1 MTITHKVLIV
11 EDDTW
16 LAEHYARTLVA
27 AGFDAWSVPHALAAI
42 DDIDTRRPDVI
53 VLDVLLTGS
62 TAFALLHELRSH
74 VDIGS
79 IPVILCTNAAADLVS
94 EDMTLYGVR
103 EVLDKTIMK
112 PEQLVHA
119 VKKALL

>member
-1 MTITHKVLIV
+1 MSSVKKVLVV

-16 LAEHYARTLVA
+16 LAEHYVRMLVI
-27 AGFDAWSVPHALAAI
+27 AGYDAWSVSHALAAI
-42 DDIDTRRPDVI
+42 DDIDSRRPDIV

-79 IPVILCTNAAADLVS
+79 IPVILCTNAAADLAI
-94 EDMTLYGVR
+94 EDMSIYGVK
-103 EVLDKTIMK
+103 EVLDKTTMK
-112 PEQLVHA
+112 PEDIVHA
-119 VKKALL
+119 VKKVLT